1 VITLFDETGTVE
13 GLAQL
18 LTELELQPLVR
29 GVLILAAEGNGF
41 TPETVD
47 ALLGAS
53 ALPLM
58 GGIFPLVI
66 FKGRHYIQGTV
77 VCGIDVMPEV
87 VVIPGMSDPDMDFE
101 YYLEKEFY
109 PTCKRGTL
117 WLWVDG
123 LATRTEALL
132 RGWFNLYGLD
142 YNVIGGGAG
151 SASFKPMPCLF
162 TNDGLL
168 QDKAVIALLDMPSG
182 VGVSHGWQSVNGPF
196 RVTETEGKAIKSLDW
211 QPAITVYRKVVKKAT
226 GEKLTA
232 ENFGELATRFPF
244 GINRFGS
251 DKIVRDPIILRSDGA
266 LVCLGDVPG
275 DAYVEILTG
284 SHGSLIDA
292 SVAALAMAHQNL
304 GFGEQPRTALLIDCV
319 TRARFL
325 GDRYGDE
332 LAALVT
338 PDITLVGALTLGEI
352 ANSGK
357 DLLELYNRTSVVG
370 LFG

>member
-182 VGVSHGWQSVNGPF
+182 VGAFPLASTALAATRSCATPSSCAATARWFVWAMCRATPTWRFS
-196 RVTETEGKAIKSLDW
+196 
-211 QPAITVYRKVVKKAT
+211 PAAT
-226 GEKLTA
+226 G
-232 ENFGELATRFPF
+232 R
-244 GINRFGS
+244 
-251 DKIVRDPIILRSDGA
+251 
-266 LVCLGDVPG
+266 
-275 DAYVEILTG
+275 
-284 SHGSLIDA
+284 
-292 SVAALAMAHQNL
+292 
-304 GFGEQPRTALLIDCV
+304 
-319 TRARFL
+319 
-325 GDRYGDE
+325 
-332 LAALVT
+332 
-338 PDITLVGALTLGEI
+338 
-352 ANSGK
+352 
-357 DLLELYNRTSVVG
+357 
-370 LFG
+370 